1 MKGMKKNAA
10 IARED
15 KPMKATKKNT
25 NPEKN
30 QPTKQ
35 GNQSTKKGRQA
46 KQQHVKFKKP
56 AAAAHSLPLSDVDPL
71 SSLSDVE
78 DSDTTEEPTSTLEY
92 FPRRGAQAWATMVDN
107 IGNAGLSLEQGLELA
122 SWNRSIGVDYP

>member
-56 AAAAHSLPLSDVDPL
+56 AAAAHSLPLSDV
-71 SSLSDVE
+71 E
-78 DSDTTEEPTSTLEY
+78 DSDTTETPTSPLEY
-92 FPRRGAQAWATMVDN
+92 FPRRGAQALATMVDN
-107 IGNAGLSLEQGLELA
+107 VGNAGLSLEQGLELA